1 MFRFYPSYANYPCR
15 YLATNAQVN
24 APKPNELNPMITWD
38 SNETSERNNSEIIL
52 SLLQFFVTKI
62 FDSLIIFYYNYLS
75 FFCAIILVIFSMAQ
89 KTLQHPK
96 PLECTQQNSITPWM
110 RSFLQ
115 THDNKKTYSAHIAH
129 KCTNTSLLFCM
140 SCTLTYSCFPWKAI
154 SPVNK
159 FGQGNPMKLNRLPSV
174 PPRALVN

>member
-1 MFRFYPSYANYPCR
+1 MNLPWNLKVLFTENITRIHSKSTAFLFKIHISLFRFFPSNANYPCR

-38 SNETSERNNSEIIL
+38 SNGTSERNNSEIIL

-62 FDSLIIFYYNYLS
+62 FDSLIILYYNYLS

-96 PLECTQQNSITPWM
+96 PLECTQQNSITLRAW
-110 RSFLQ
+110 SFLQ
-115 THDNKKTYSAHIAH
+115 THDNK
-129 KCTNTSLLFCM
+129 NLL
-140 SCTLTYSCFPWKAI
+140 
-154 SPVNK
+154 SPH
-159 FGQGNPMKLNRLPSV
+159 
-174 PPRALVN
+174 RA